1 MDIISR
7 SKAVTICIVL
17 ILTLLT
23 VSCDGG
29 GLMENINTK
38 ITDNIKA
45 VSVFNGVV
53 GQDGAI
59 SGDYMLRFEN
69 DATCTVYLL
78 TSNEQIA
85 QFTLDKADIMKP
97 HCNTVCFGGEYFED
111 GDEFPLLYINVYNN
125 YASEE
130 DRREGVCCV
139 YRIQRD
145 GTLFSSTLVQLIK
158 IGFVDDIELWKSQ
171 PDNSDRRPYGNFITD
186 NERNRLY
193 VYVMRDKTWK
203 TRYFEFEMPRL
214 SDGVYDEKYGVNTV
228 ILSSEDIKT
237 QFDLG
242 YSNYVQGGCARDGI
256 LYSLE
261 GGTVKGPESKVPPRL
276 KVIDMKKQALLSTVE
291 LHSFGLS
298 IEPELIDFYGDTLY
312 YMDSSGAVYT
322 IEFE

>member
-1 MDIISR
+1 M
-7 SKAVTICIVL
+7 K
-17 ILTLLT
+17 
-23 VSCDGG
+23 
-29 GLMENINTK
+29 NINME
-38 ITDNIKA
+38 ITDKIKA

-59 SGDYMLRFEN
+59 SGDIMFRFEN
-69 DATCTVYLL
+69 DATCTVYNL
-78 TSNEQIA
+78 TSKKQIA

-97 HCNTVCFGGEYFED
+97 HCNTVCFGIEYFEE

-125 YASEE
+125 YGNEE

-139 YRIQRD
+139 YRICRD
-145 GTLFSSTLVQLIK
+145 GSEFSSTLVQLIK
-158 IGFVDDIELWKSQ
+158 IGFVENTELWKSQ
-171 PDNSDRRPYGNFITD
+171 PDNSDRRPYGNFVTD

-203 TRYFEFEMPRL
+203 TRYFEFEMPRS
-214 SDGVYDEKYGVNTV
+214 SDGIYDEKYGVNTV
-228 ILSSEDIKT
+228 TLVSEDIKA

-242 YSNYVQGGCARDGI
+242 YSNYVQGGCARDGV

-261 GGTVKGPESKVPPRL
+261 GGTVNGPECKVPPRL
-276 KVIDMKKQALLSTVE
+276 KIIDMRGQKLLSTVE

-298 IEPELIDFYGDTLY
+298 IEPELIDFYGDDLY

-322 IEFE
+322 IVFEQT